1 MNETGKHIKRSVIA
15 AKILNNFEILYNEFL
30 KNNNFKLSL
39 DVCKK
44 KSNVIGKNINLIKNK
59 EIKRAKAIDLG
70 EEGELIVQ
78 YENGEIDSIIS
89 GEISVR
95 TLEQ

>member
-1 MNETGKHIKRSVIA
+1 
-15 AKILNNFEILYNEFL
+15 
-30 KNNNFKLSL
+30 L